1 MVRRTKILSRYPLII
16 SVGLLSCGFIGDMA
30 KLYLRHVLFLL
41 HGYTFL
47 ERYFLEIVERIP
59 NAERIL
65 IYIPYHGI
73 VIIIAILNTIT
84 IYIFIN
90 VKFATSSKTI

>member
-59 NAERIL
+59 NTFRIIL
-65 IYIPYHGI
+65 APTYNLLVIMHYHE
-73 VIIIAILNTIT
+73 N
-84 IYIFIN
+84 FQ
-90 VKFATSSKTI
+90 

>member
-59 NAERIL
+59 NAFR
-65 IYIPYHGI
+65 
-73 VIIIAILNTIT
+73 IIAARKYNLLVIMHIHEN
-84 IYIFIN
+84 FQ
-90 VKFATSSKTI
+90 

>member
-16 SVGLLSCGFIGDMA
+16 FVGLLSCGFIGDMA

-47 ERYFLEIVERIP
+47 ERYFLKIVERIP
-59 NAERIL
+59 NTFRIIAAPEYKL
-65 IYIPYHGI
+65 S
-73 VIIIAILNTIT
+73 VII
-84 IYIFIN
+84 
-90 VKFATSSKTI
+90 KTMNISND